1 MATQSQIASA
11 QKALGV
17 ARNMV
22 VTLKALPAQNTGLFT
37 GWNAL
42 VTAYN
47 ALTAPQKTAF
57 LAIVN
62 LDQTEFES
70 NITAINNIQTSL
82 GNITSAINALPSVDP
97 TF

>member
-11 QKALGV
+11 QKALGT
-17 ARNMV
+17 ARNTITALKGLPSTNQNLFSGWNLM
-22 VTLKALPAQNTGLFT
+22 VTL
-37 GWNAL
+37 
-42 VTAYN
+42 YN
-47 ALTAPQKTAF
+47 SLTAPQKSGF

-70 NITAINNIQTSL
+70 NITAVNAIQTSL
-82 GNITSAINALPSVDP
+82 TNVVAAINALPSVDP